1 MLSLEPRLRAIHAFD
16 LGLVEYESAHRLQ
29 SDLQLAVAEMR
40 LPGALLLLEHPPVI
54 TLGSRGTP
62 ADVARPLHMTAEAA
76 LPVVKSDR
84 GGAATLH
91 APGQLVSYPVVPI
104 PGRDLR
110 RFVWN
115 LEEVLIR
122 LLLDLEVTAERSSGR
137 PGLYV
142 GKLKIASVGLR
153 CRRWV
158 AAHGTSLNL
167 SNDLRLF
174 DGIVSCGEAGLRQ
187 TSVAALTGRAPDM
200 HAAKVAYVGHFAH
213 VFGQTVASLEPAT
226 IAEVERLMAGGPN
239 SAGDDG
245 TVAGEQAAEK

>member
-1 MLSLEPRLRAIHAFD
+1 M
-16 LGLVEYESAHRLQ
+16 
-29 SDLQLAVAEMR
+29 
-40 LPGALLLLEHPPVI
+40 I

-62 ADVARPLHMTAEAA
+62 ADVVPPSGSVVEGT

-142 GKLKIASVGLR
+142 GELKIASVGLR

-167 SNDLRLF
+167 SNDLSLF

-200 HAAKVAYVGHFAH
+200 QAAKGVYLGQFAH

-226 IAEVERLMAGGPN
+226 IAEVRRLIERIPTAGFEPVTPGSGGQCSIP
-239 SAGDDG
+239 
-245 TVAGEQAAEK
+245 

>member
-1 MLSLEPRLRAIHAFD
+1 MTPPAEKAAIPCFD
-16 LGLVEYESAHRLQ
+16 LGLVEYGRAQELQ
-29 SDLQLAVAEMR
+29 AELQQAVADEIV
-40 LPGALLLLEHPPVI
+40 PGVLLLLEHPPVV

-62 ADVARPLHMTAEAA
+62 ADLVDLNGSAVT
-76 LPVVKSDR
+76 LPVMRSER

-91 APGQLVSYPVVPI
+91 APGQLVSYPIIPV

-122 LLLDLEVTAERSSGR
+122 LVSDLGISAERSSGR

-142 GKLKIASVGLR
+142 GVHKIASVGLR

-158 AAHGTSLNL
+158 ASHGTSLNI

-174 DGIVSCGEAGLRQ
+174 DAIIACGDAGLRQ
-187 TSVAALTGRAPDM
+187 TSVAALTGFAPDM
-200 HAAKVAYVGHFAH
+200 PTAKRAYAEHFAV
-213 VFGQTVASLEPAT
+213 VFQRTLLRPAPAT
-226 IAEVERLMAGGPN
+226 ASDVSRWARG
-239 SAGDDG
+239 
-245 TVAGEQAAEK
+245 